1 MKKFI
6 AGIVSLGLSAASSN
20 IANAKQIVTSIISE
34 NNVNT
39 LVNKDENIPN
49 TSLSYGLNNKQL
61 IAQSFARLNFSWR
74 TSHSLELTSVAINF
88 IFTAKTSDF
97 ITLALLLASGHDVYI
112 VRVRLDNTGNVPL
125 RVYPQYIRAYYRN
138 TYTTVIP
145 IADNRFLQQS
155 ILYPNYYIDQPAI
168 FIAPYGLDIVRD
180 VRMGYADGS
189 IQVIND

>member
-1 MKKFI
+1 MKNI
-6 AGIVSLGLSAASSN
+6 LAGIVALCVSVASSN
-20 IANAKQIVTSIISE
+20 TANAKQIVMPIISD
-34 NNVNT
+34 NNVNR
-39 LVNKDENIPN
+39 LVNKDEKIPKA
-49 TSLSYGLNNKQL
+49 SLSSSLNNKQL

-155 ILYPNYYIDQPAI
+155 ILYPGYYIDQPAI
-168 FIAPYGLDIVRD
+168 FIAPYGLDIVRNI
-180 VRMGYADGS
+180 RMGYADGS
-189 IQVIND
+189 IQVINN